1 MGEARKMDRRAESAP
16 ARGDPLIEAMDGLVR
31 LARRVNRLEAR
42 LGRLRR
48 REHAAFHALDRL
60 RDADEALAV
69 VADRHGRGTSDR
81 TGERT
86 AGE

>member
-1 MGEARKMDRRAESAP
+1 MDRRAESAP
-16 ARGDPLIEAMDGLVR
+16 ARGDPLIEAMARVLR
-31 LARRVNRLEAR
+31 LARRVNHLEAK

-60 RDADEALAV
+60 RDADEALGV
-69 VADRHGRGTSDR
+69 VADRHGRGISDR
-81 TGERT
+81 TVEGT